1 MVLPVP
7 ADSIT
12 VDEALRRVLDATP
25 VLEPARVALTDAYGL
40 VLAER
45 LIAAED
51 LPPFPAATMDG
62 YAVVAADGPGWRDL
76 AGEQLAG
83 YVASLTVQPGTVARI
98 TTGSPLPP
106 GADAVVMIERTR
118 ERDGRVE
125 IGQERIAVGENIRPV
140 GVDMARGELVL
151 DAGTPI
157 GPAEAGLL
165 ASLGAAEVH
174 AHPRPRVAIL
184 STGDELVE
192 PWEEPGPGQI
202 RDANRYALACALA
215 ELRIP
220 VVRSAVAPDEEGATR
235 ATLIDALAASDVLIA
250 SGGVSMGQRDLVKVI
265 LDELGEVH
273 FGRLFM
279 KPGKPL
285 HFATT
290 RENKLIFGL
299 PGNPVS
305 ALVGFEIFVRPAL
318 LKLAG
323 HRAPVRPRV
332 VVALTHPITP
342 GDRPEFQRA
351 VVRQRG
357 DGALVATNTGAQA
370 SSRLASL
377 VGANAL
383 LALPARRDPFAAG
396 EQVEAILTGPLV
408 SDEQIAGEW
417 TNHR

>member
-1 MVLPVP
+1 MTALPIP

-12 VDEALRRVLDATP
+12 VEEALRRVLEATP
-25 VLEPARVALTDAYGL
+25 VLPAQQVPLAEAGGL
-40 VLAER
+40 VLAEA
-45 LIAAED
+45 IVAEED

-62 YAVVAADGPGWRDL
+62 YAVIAADGAGWREL
-76 AGEQLAG
+76 IGEQLAG
-83 YVASLTVQPGTVARI
+83 YIADLIVRPGTVARI

-106 GADAVVMIERTR
+106 GADAVVMVEHTS

-125 IGQERIAVGENIRPV
+125 IGQAQIAVGENIRPI
-140 GVDMARGELVL
+140 GVDMARGQQVL
-151 DAGTPI
+151 AAGTLI
-157 GPAEAGLL
+157 GPAEMGLL
-165 ASLGAAEVH
+165 ASLGIAEPLVH
-174 AHPRPRVAIL
+174 PLPRVAVL

-192 PWEEPGPGQI
+192 PWETPKPGQI
-202 RDANRYALACALA
+202 RDANRYALGVALA
-215 ELRIP
+215 ELRLPI
-220 VVRSAVAPDEEGATR
+220 VRSTIAPDDEGATR
-235 ATLIDALAASDVLIA
+235 ATLVDALAAADVLIT
-250 SGGVSMGQRDLVKVI
+250 SGGVSMGQLDLVKGL
-265 LDELGEVH
+265 LDELAVVR

-290 RENKLIFGL
+290 ADDTLIFGL

-323 HRAPVRPRV
+323 HRQPVRPRINV
-332 VVALTHPITP
+332 TLTHGIKP

-351 VVRQRG
+351 TVRQDT
-357 DGALVATNTGAQA
+357 DGRLVATNTGAQA

-383 LALPARRDPFAAG
+383 LALPARHEPFEAG
-396 EQVEAILTGPLV
+396 EQVEAIIIGQLG
-408 SDEQIAGEW
+408 
-417 TNHR
+417 R

>member
-7 ADSIT
+7 VDSIT
-12 VDEALRRVLDATP
+12 VEEALRRVLDAAP
-25 VLEPARVALTDAYGL
+25 ALPPARVALADAYGL
-40 VLAER
+40 VLAEP
-45 LIAAED
+45 LVAEED

-76 AGEQLAG
+76 VGEQLAG
-83 YVASLTVQPGTVARI
+83 YVADLVVRPGTVARI

-106 GADAVVMIERTR
+106 GADAVVMVERTR

-125 IGQERIAVGENIRPV
+125 IAQERIAAGENIRPV
-140 GVDMARGELVL
+140 GVDMARGQWVL

-157 GPAEAGLL
+157 GPAETGLL
-165 ASLGAAEVH
+165 ASLGAAEVL

-192 PWEEPGPGQI
+192 PWERPGPGQI
-202 RDANRYALACALA
+202 RDSNRYALACALA
-215 ELRIP
+215 ELRVP
-220 VVRSAVAPDEEGATR
+220 VVRSAIAPDEEGATR
-235 ATLIDALAASDVLIA
+235 ATVRDALGAADVLIT
-250 SGGVSMGQRDLVKVI
+250 SGGVSMGQRDLVKAI
-265 LDELGEVH
+265 LDELAEVR

-290 RENKLIFGL
+290 PEGKLIFGL

-323 HRAPVRPRV
+323 GRNPVRPRV
-332 VVALTHPITP
+332 SVALAHPITP

-351 VVRQRG
+351 VVRQAT
-357 DGALVATNTGAQA
+357 DGTLVAANTGAQA

-383 LALPARRDPFAAG
+383 LALPARREPFAAG
-396 EQVEAILTGPLV
+396 ERVEAILTGPLQV
-408 SDEQIAGEW
+408 G
-417 TNHR
+417 